1 MCCDASGTCVG
12 AVLEQL
18 GSDGL
23 WHPVEFFS
31 KRLNDAQCNYSATER
46 EMLAVILSLERWR

>member
-1 MCCDASGTCVG
+1 MKDLLCAAPCLAIFDPARSTRLCCDASGTCVG

-18 GSDGL
+18 GSDEL

-31 KRLNDAQCNYSATER
+31 KRLNDA
-46 EMLAVILSLERWR
+46 